1 MNGRLALVLL
11 GLVTAPLAAQ
21 AKPSK
26 PDSTAR
32 PDSAAAMT
40 LVREVFAYEGGG
52 RDPFL
57 SLLKTGDIRPL
68 LTDLKLVGVYY
79 DGRYP
84 VRSVA
89 VMRDVTNNK
98 VYRVMKRIAALAAWL
113 LVAAAPRALAGPGG
127 DGEVKG
133 VSVVPA
139 PGKVEVVID
148 LQGAVDVQDFT
159 LSNPARLVIDLTGA
173 RLTAP
178 ATLYD
183 GQNRGGVKNIRYAQ
197 FRPDI
202 VRVVIDLDVLKDY
215 QVQKT
220 VGHVR
225 VRIGSERTSFA
236 AWSSTTAGAAAPQPV
251 APSPA
256 PTAAARVTTPQAGEA
271 ESAID
276 QYLAAHARE
285 AAQSRAPRITVT
297 WDNAEI
303 MEVVAGFAAFSGR
316 TIVVSKGVAGKVS
329 AEIKNQP
336 WDLAF
341 NAVLESQGLAGVTLE
356 GGIIQVVN
364 KTDLARA
371 DSTVPVSTVLVRVNY
386 AKATSLVPAVKSILT
401 KRGDVVADSTNNAL
415 VITETTTRV
424 NQVEQFVRGLDIRT
438 PQVSIQ
444 AKIIFI
450 NRTDVEEFG
459 VKYDL
464 GSPTQF
470 FNQLVARPDPRTAK
484 PVDTNLDGVPDALV
498 PTANFNPTDVI
509 VDLGGNSL
517 SALGN
522 AGQSL
527 TTGSPALQLIF
538 STAIGNFT
546 LTSFINALQRVELA
560 DIQAEPTITTLDNRP
575 AEILVGDRVP
585 IRVVDV
591 SAPTTGGAAP
601 RATVNFQQ
609 TGINLKVTPHVTAN
623 RQILMELHAERSSVQ
638 PSSVDIGFTFQTQQA
653 DNQILVNDGET
664 AVIGGLTVTEV
675 TVTKT
680 GIPFLVDLPIL
691 GKLFGFTSQSENR
704 RDLLI
709 LVTPHIIDD
718 LVTPSTGK

>member
-1 MNGRLALVLL
+1 
-11 GLVTAPLAAQ
+11 
-21 AKPSK
+21 
-26 PDSTAR
+26 
-32 PDSAAAMT
+32 
-40 LVREVFAYEGGG
+40 
-52 RDPFL
+52 
-57 SLLKTGDIRPL
+57 
-68 LTDLKLVGVYY
+68 
-79 DGRYP
+79 
-84 VRSVA
+84 
-89 VMRDVTNNK
+89 
-98 VYRVMKRIAALAAWL
+98 MKRIAALAAWL

-127 DGEVKG
+127 DGEVKA

-139 PGKVEVVID
+139 PGRVEVVID

-220 VGHVR
+220 EGHVR

-256 PTAAARVTTPQAGEA
+256 PTAAARVTTPQASEA
-271 ESAID
+271 ESAIE

-285 AAQSRAPRITVT
+285 AAPSRAPRITGT

-415 VITETTTRV
+415 VITETTT
-424 NQVEQFVRGLDIRT
+424 
-438 PQVSIQ
+438 
-444 AKIIFI
+444 
-450 NRTDVEEFG
+450 
-459 VKYDL
+459 
-464 GSPTQF
+464 SP
-470 FNQLVARPDPRTAK
+470 
-484 PVDTNLDGVPDALV
+484 G
-498 PTANFNPTDVI
+498 
-509 VDLGGNSL
+509 
-517 SALGN
+517 
-522 AGQSL
+522 
-527 TTGSPALQLIF
+527 LQLIF